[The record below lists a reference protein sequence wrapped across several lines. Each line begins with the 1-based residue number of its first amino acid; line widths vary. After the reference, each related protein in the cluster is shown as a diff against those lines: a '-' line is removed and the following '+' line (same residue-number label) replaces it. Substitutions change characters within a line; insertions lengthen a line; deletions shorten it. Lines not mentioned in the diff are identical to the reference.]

1 VSVIGGYLEVKNLEN
16 KLLDIKVLA
25 MQTDTLRDVVDELIA
40 AWQRARPDLDPSPLH
55 LVGRVLVLAQ
65 RLEESVAAVLAPLGL
80 TLGQFDILATLRR
93 HSPQGGLTPTELL
106 HSVVL
111 SSGGM
116 TARLDR
122 LAAAGL
128 IERRAAA
135 DDRRK
140 VIIHL
145 TPRGQEVID
154 AAIAARL
161 AEARQALP
169 PLTPR
174 EQELLI
180 TLLRRWLTLFEQR
193 RLEQRPPSPQ
203 AAPRQIL
210 SASSPRLSSR
220 APAG

>member
-1 VSVIGGYLEVKNLEN
+1 
-16 KLLDIKVLA
+16 
-25 MQTDTLRDVVDELIA
+25 
-40 AWQRARPDLDPSPLH
+40 
-55 LVGRVLVLAQ
+55 
-65 RLEESVAAVLAPLGL
+65 
-80 TLGQFDILATLRR
+80 
-93 HSPQGGLTPTELL
+93 
-106 HSVVL
+106 
-111 SSGGM
+111 
-116 TARLDR
+116 LDR

>member
-1 VSVIGGYLEVKNLEN
+1 
-16 KLLDIKVLA
+16 
-25 MQTDTLRDVVDELIA
+25 MQANTLRDVVDELIA
-40 AWQRARPDLDPSPLH
+40 AWQRARPDLDPNPLH

-65 RLEESVAAVLAPLGL
+65 RLEESVATVLASFGL

-106 HSVVL
+106 QSVVL

-169 PLTPR
+169 PLIPR

-180 TLLRRWLTLFEQR
+180 TLLRRWLTFFEQR
-193 RLEQRPPSPQ
+193 QVEQRQTSRQP
-203 AAPRQIL
+203 APREV
-210 SASSPRLSSR
+210 SRASSPRVSSN
-220 APAG
+220 APTR